1 MPLHCLILFNLS
13 TLLFLTLGGNVCA
26 CDTSLHTTTL
36 PAPVIAVT
44 TPANTPTAIL
54 PSNYRAHPHYLRTAD
69 PAMPTLTPLTPSGD
83 ILPAAPSYP
92 VPQGFQALVLLAA
105 TLRPRRKNPSSYFYD
120 ATTVAATSGSPAN
133 TYAQR
138 RITQHHKAKT
148 ALYYYGYRY
157 YDPVTGRWPSRDP
170 IEEEGGNNLYAFVN
184 NDGLNQWDYLG
195 WTSGQDICDCVEF
208 YLKEV
213 TEQPHIGG
221 TDAAPR
227 TKFGDKK
234 YYIPADG
241 RKFPAWHKGT
251 FNIDRPNYFA
261 IFGRWRKGCNDEQ
274 TDASECYASE
284 ETDDDPVIKVTWKTG
299 DNYLR
304 DQKMVPG
311 DKSVPQKKKNGF
323 NGRPLPNY
331 AITPKMDDYKT
342 GTKVNLTIA
351 VRYKGTYTTCVER
364 NFRLGVGGT
373 HLLTELANNPG
384 RKKRRKNE

>member
-120 ATTVAATSGSPAN
+120 ATTVAATSGSPAS

-148 ALYYYGYRY
+148 GLYYYGYRY

-170 IEEEGGNNLYAFVN
+170 LGDEAFLLSFTKGKNEEEVEAYRVETYNNLYAFVKN
-184 NDGLNQWDYLG
+184 TPITSQDYKGLKILKCMRPVSGFPYVGNHAYIYDTTTKKTCGMSGMSGKGESTGNENDLG
-195 WTSGQDICDCVEF
+195 PSKHHCVE
-208 YLKEV
+208 
-213 TEQPHIGG
+213 
-221 TDAAPR
+221 
-227 TKFGDKK
+227 
-234 YYIPADG
+234 
-241 RKFPAWHKGT
+241 
-251 FNIDRPNYFA
+251 
-261 IFGRWRKGCNDEQ
+261 
-274 TDASECYASE
+274 
-284 ETDDDPVIKVTWKTG
+284 
-299 DNYLR
+299 
-304 DQKMVPG
+304 VPG
-311 DKSVPQKKKNGF
+311 SKGKEKEIMKCCDKHALDGAWIPKVHDCHTAVDKCIKKSGLIPPKLPRMGKPECCWDDELN
-323 NGRPLPNY
+323 PLDSP
-331 AITPKMDDYKT
+331 
-342 GTKVNLTIA
+342 
-351 VRYKGTYTTCVER
+351 
-364 NFRLGVGGT
+364 
-373 HLLTELANNPG
+373 
-384 RKKRRKNE
+384 